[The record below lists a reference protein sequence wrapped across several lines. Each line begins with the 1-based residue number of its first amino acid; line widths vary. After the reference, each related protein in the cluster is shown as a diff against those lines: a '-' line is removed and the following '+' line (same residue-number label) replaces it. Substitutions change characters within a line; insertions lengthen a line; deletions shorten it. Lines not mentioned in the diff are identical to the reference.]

1 MSEHEPPT
9 PPPYP
14 DGPRPTTEGV
24 NTYGTDD
31 PERQAEIE
39 AARTAAADER
49 RANRAKLERYVS
61 YGLNEED
68 ASALI
73 EHEDMLRRRRESA
86 EAGETERRT
95 NPRIYVRS
103 LVDYTEGHDI
113 GDWIDAS
120 QDLEDIHA
128 DIRNILSRSLHAHW
142 TGQPAEEWAIHDQ
155 DGFGQITL
163 SEYESLDVVCALG
176 KGITEHGLA
185 FAAWGEI
192 NDERDVYTLARF
204 SEAYLGEY
212 ENREAYADHIVDELN
227 GEEELAKLPE
237 WLRDIVRIDY
247 EHMVHEMETSGDVRF
262 ADHPGG
268 VWVFNGR
275 V

>member
-1 MSEHEPPT
+1 MSEQQPPQ
-9 PPPYP
+9 PPNP
-14 DGPRPTTEGV
+14 EHGV
-24 NTYGTDD
+24 NSYGTDD
-31 PERQAEIE
+31 PQRQAEIE
-39 AARTAAADER
+39 AARIAASEDR
-49 RANRAKLERYVS
+49 RAKRAKLERYVS

-68 ASALI
+68 AQALI
-73 EHEDMLRRRRESA
+73 DHEDVLNERRDSA
-86 EAGETERRT
+86 EAGEAERRVQ
-95 NPRIYVRS
+95 PRIYVRS

-113 GDWIDAS
+113 GDWIDAT

-128 DIRNILSRSLHAHW
+128 DIRNIRSRSLHAHW

-176 KGITEHGLA
+176 KGIAEHGLA
-185 FAAWGEI
+185 FSAWAEI
-192 NDERDVYTLARF
+192 SDERDVYTLARF

-212 ENREAYADHIVDELN
+212 ENREAYADHIVDELR

-237 WLRDIVRIDY
+237 WLRNIVRIDT
-247 EHMVHEMETSGDVRF
+247 EHMVHEMETSGDIRF